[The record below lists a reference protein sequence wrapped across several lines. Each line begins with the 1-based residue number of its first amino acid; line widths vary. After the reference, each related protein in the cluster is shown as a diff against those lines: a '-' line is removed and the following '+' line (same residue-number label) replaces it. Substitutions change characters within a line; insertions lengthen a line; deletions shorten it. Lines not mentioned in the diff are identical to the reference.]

1 MGLVDKLKRL
11 NKRGKRDL
19 ALLMFVTILA
29 GANGLNS
36 CSGNKDKKKLYLV
49 DIKDE
54 YQDELFLKNKD
65 GNFLE
70 LMDSNNYVSK
80 YPKVVENIGLR
91 QIAGDKTL
99 GDIQVDYDFIDKVYF
114 ENILKNRLGIS
125 NIIR

>member
-19 ALLMFVTILA
+19 ALLMSVTILA

-54 YQDELFLKNKD
+54 YQDELF
-65 GNFLE
+65 
-70 LMDSNNYVSK
+70 
-80 YPKVVENIGLR
+80 
-91 QIAGDKTL
+91 
-99 GDIQVDYDFIDKVYF
+99 
-114 ENILKNRLGIS
+114 
-125 NIIR
+125 